1 MKKLRCSVPWK
12 HAPLFTHSRLQTS
25 AHKHIPNHTSRLRL
39 EVLPLML
46 PQAHVLDAQSEPAG
60 HGLRQWVDVGERELF
75 AGRGQRV
82 HLLQPL
88 LQHFLLDVLHVTVT
102 IQVPENSHHG
112 LVVLPESHVTVSV
125 WHATSVGSF
134 RSSLKTVLFSETS
147 EASVFVCVCVYL
159 CERERQWQR
168 ESVCVCVCICERE
181 TECMCVSLCV
191 CVCVRERDRDTVSES
206 VCMCVYWICCH
217 YMYV

>member
-1 MKKLRCSVPWK
+1 
-12 HAPLFTHSRLQTS
+12 
-25 AHKHIPNHTSRLRL
+25 
-39 EVLPLML
+39 ML

-159 CERERQWQR
+159 CERERDSDR
-168 ESVCVCVCICERE
+168 EKVYVCVCVFVRERQSVCVCH
-181 TECMCVSLCV
+181 CV
-191 CVCVRERDRDTVSES
+191 CVCVRERETETQ
-206 VCMCVYWICCH
+206 
-217 YMYV
+217 